1 MKTLFRVYQAVVL
14 FLLCVLASNAAAQ
27 NPKPAATRW
36 FRGNTHSH
44 TLNSDGNASPSE
56 VVKWYKD
63 HGYSFVVISDHEY
76 ITDVS
81 PLNREY
87 AEAGKFLVLRGQEVT
102 QKVIDSGVPDRRRQ
116 AHVGAIGLTTK
127 VIPIGP
133 RGLASSTTMAATYE
147 RNIRE
152 IIAAGGLPQINHP
165 NFRWSVRPE
174 DLAGLPDSTLFE
186 VWNSH
191 PWVNNLGGSEG
202 SGRISLSTEELWDN
216 LLSRG
221 KTLFAVASDDAH
233 EFLPEQLK
241 DPLATRPG
249 GGWVMV
255 RADTLT
261 ELAIIAALKAGNF
274 YSSNG
279 VFLDNYSV
287 DSRKIEI
294 QIALPTR
301 PEDVRRF
308 RTRFVGRGGRVLADV
323 SGRSPSYLIRG
334 NEGFVRATITDS
346 NGLKAWIQPVMIPS
360 H

>member
-1 MKTLFRVYQAVVL
+1 MKTLFRAYPAVL
-14 FLLCVLASNAAAQ
+14 FLLLCPLASDVAAQ
-27 NPKPAATRW
+27 ATTPAQARW
-36 FRGNTHSH
+36 YRGNTHAH
-44 TLNSDGNASPSE
+44 TLNSDGNASPSD
-56 VVKWYKD
+56 VVRWYKD
-63 HGYSFVVISDHEY
+63 HGYAFVVISDHEH
-76 ITDVS
+76 ITDVN

-102 QKVIDSGVPDRRRQ
+102 QKVLDSGVPDRRRQ

-127 VIPIGP
+127 VIPVGSQ
-133 RGLASSTTMAATYE
+133 GLAIGTTMAATYS

-165 NFRWSVRPE
+165 NFRWSVRPG
-174 DLAGLPDSTLFE
+174 DLADLPDSTLFE
-186 VWNSH
+186 VWNAH
-191 PWVNNLGGSEG
+191 PWVNNLGGSDG
-202 SGRISLSTEELWDN
+202 SGTVSLSTEELWDN

-221 KTLFAVASDDAH
+221 KTFFGVASDDAH
-233 EFLPEQLK
+233 KFLPEQPK

-255 RADTLT
+255 HADTLT
-261 ELAIIAALKAGNF
+261 DLAIIAALKAGNF

-279 VFLDNYSV
+279 VFLDEYKA

-294 QIALPTR
+294 RIALSSR
-301 PEDVRRF
+301 PEDVRRY
-308 RTRFVGRGGRVLADV
+308 RTRFIGRGGRLLAEV

-334 NEGFVRATITDS
+334 NEGYVRATITDS
-346 NGLKAWIQPVMIPS
+346 NGLKAWTQPVMIPS